1 MFTMVHLLY
10 FLFFSH
16 NFVILKMSRLY
27 CNKFLSII
35 TYKKNVFL
43 WNWTFPQVKH
53 VLLENEKSEYLSF
66 YISHNTY
73 YTPNQ
78 LGIISFDVV
87 SGTYASIIHL

>member
-1 MFTMVHLLY
+1 MFTMVHQLC
-10 FLFFSH
+10 FLFLSH
-16 NFVILKMSRLY
+16 DFVILQQV
-27 CNKFLSII
+27 SIYNNI
-35 TYKKNVFL
+35 QEICFL
-43 WNWTFPQVKH
+43 WNWIFPQVKH

-66 YISHNTY
+66 YTSPNTY